1 MFMIMFFLVLVID
14 EDNDEII
21 IKNDADLRF
30 YGEQTK
36 AGKVIVRVDKP
47 VEAAAA
53 VTKQK
58 DEEMEFIPTSTASP
72 ANGKF
77 YLLQRPWIH
86 PSKDHILILEAY
98 LFI

>member
-53 VTKQK
+53 TTQK

-77 YLLQRPWIH
+77 YLLQRPH
-86 PSKDHILILEAY
+86 LEAY